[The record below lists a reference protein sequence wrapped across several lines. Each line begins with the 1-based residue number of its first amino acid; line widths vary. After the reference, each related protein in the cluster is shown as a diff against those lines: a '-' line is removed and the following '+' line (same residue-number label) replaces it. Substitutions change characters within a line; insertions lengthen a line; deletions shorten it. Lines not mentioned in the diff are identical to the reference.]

1 MREVA
6 GKADSIGIKRQQRR
20 GFLVGLTVA
29 AAPILCQVLMLL
41 ALRASPDAF
50 PAADRTFTEAR
61 FWPIQVVLLC
71 VAVAGTAIVDCV
83 KLLLSE
89 RQVDGAVLGYFLPL
103 LLSLFVES
111 MMFSVTLLASR
122 IGWSWLVGMT
132 VVGVFNLLLAFMLE
146 MEIADKA

>member
-1 MREVA
+1 MRET
-6 GKADSIGIKRQQRR
+6 ADSTDIKRKQRR

-29 AAPILCQVLMLL
+29 GVPILCQVLMLL
-41 ALRASPDAF
+41 ALRAAPEAF

-83 KLLLSE
+83 KSMLTE
-89 RQVDGAVLGYFLPL
+89 QRIEGTVLAYFLPL
-103 LLSLFVES
+103 LLCLFVES

-122 IGWSWLVGMT
+122 IGWGWLAGMT
-132 VVGVFNLLLAFMLE
+132 VIGAFNLLLAFMLE
-146 MEIADKA
+146 MEIAGKT